1 MTRAQ
6 ATSSASWPNY
16 RQLRPRTVEPKESA
30 VRNSEKEDAVGS
42 YQMVDVS
49 QVEARNGI
57 FRALTDQLGVA
68 GFRINQLELAA
79 GAEGPEHD
87 HIGNDQEE
95 VYAVVARGGVLRAG
109 GEEIPLRAGHFV
121 YLPPEVRRQMV
132 AGDQGLTWIGIG
144 SATA

>member
-1 MTRAQ
+1 MF
-6 ATSSASWPNY
+6 
-16 RQLRPRTVEPKESA
+16 
-30 VRNSEKEDAVGS
+30 RNSEKEDAVGS

-79 GAEGPEHD
+79 GAEGLEHD
-87 HIGNDQEE
+87 HAENDQEE
-95 VYAVVARGGVLRAG
+95 VYAVVAGGGVLRAG

-121 YLPPEVRRQMV
+121 YLPPDVRRQMV
-132 AGDQGLTWIGIG
+132 AGDEGLTWIGIG
-144 SATA
+144 SATD